1 MRSAPPARAH
11 LTPRPYC
18 FVSAAA
24 QGVSGDFLPSSYPAD
39 MSEPD
44 LALPSTSSFQ
54 IGDGMPILGETMYP
68 SGKSLKMKRIAVDLF
83 SGVGGLTCGLRDAG
97 FEVVGA
103 IELDDL
109 AAEGYRLNHP
119 SVKLLQKDIREVRVA
134 EFMREV
140 DIDPGELDLLAGCPP
155 CQAFSTLR
163 SLNGGRRV
171 RDKMSRD
178 LILEFMRFVRGLKPK
193 AIMLENV
200 PRLRKDKRL
209 DAVRRELHQLGYH
222 VICDVLNAADYGVPQ
237 RRRRMILIASL
248 QGEPA
253 FAPKDRSH
261 RSVRDAIKEADK
273 WCHDDPLHTKDE
285 RRSERILQMIKKIP
299 SDGGSRR
306 SLPADIQLKCH
317 RGFDG
322 FKDIYGRMAWDDV
335 APTLTSGCV
344 NPSRGRFLHPS
355 KHRAITLREAALLQS
370 FPVDY
375 QIPLTRGKYAAARL
389 IGNALPPEF
398 IRRLAAPVYA
408 ALQSEHHSS
417 PGGHENERA
426 RRSS

>member
-1 MRSAPPARAH
+1 MHS
-11 LTPRPYC
+11 
-18 FVSAAA
+18 
-24 QGVSGDFLPSSYPAD
+24 
-39 MSEPD
+39 
-44 LALPSTSSFQ
+44 
-54 IGDGMPILGETMYP
+54 
-68 SGKSLKMKRIAVDLF
+68 SGKLLKMKRIAVDLF
-83 SGVGGLTCGLRDAG
+83 SGVGGLTCGLEGAG
-97 FEVVGA
+97 FDVIGA

-119 SVKLLQKDIREVRVA
+119 SVKLLQKDIRKIRVA
-134 EFMREV
+134 EFMRE
-140 DIDPGELDLLAGCPP
+140 IDVVPGELDLLAGCPP

-178 LILEFMRFVRGLKPK
+178 LIFEFMRFVRGLKPR

-209 DAVRRELHQLGYH
+209 DCVRRELHQLGYH

-248 QGEPA
+248 QAQPT
-253 FAPKDRSH
+253 FAPKVRPH
-261 RSVRDAIKEADK
+261 RTVRDAIKDVDQ
-273 WCHDDPLHTKDE
+273 WCHDDPLHAKNE
-285 RRSERILQMIKKIP
+285 KRSERILQMIKKIP
-299 SDGGSRR
+299 IDGGSRR
-306 SLPADIQLKCH
+306 SLPDDVQLKCH
-317 RGFDG
+317 QGFDG
-322 FKDIYGRMAWDDV
+322 FKDIYGRMAWGDV

-370 FPVDY
+370 FPMDY

-398 IRRLAAPVYA
+398 IRRLAAPIHE
-408 ALQSEHHSS
+408 ALQSEHHSYTGS
-417 PGGHENERA
+417 HENERA